1 MSTAAAGAEHGY
13 EPALP
18 LVTLASR
25 GGPHD
30 DDAYTAGWEM
40 GALDAE
46 LTHRTPFLLEQL
58 IRTVNRE
65 QADLIGM
72 KHGYLVDIIPVDHE
86 WSSLRLT
93 RSEER
98 P

>member
-1 MSTAAAGAEHGY
+1 MADPEDEGY
-13 EPALP
+13 ELTMP

-30 DDAYTAGWEM
+30 DDAYTAGWDM

-46 LTHRTPFLLEQL
+46 LTHRAPVLLEQL
-58 IRTVNRE
+58 IRTANRE

-72 KHGYLVDIIPVDHE
+72 KHGYSVEIVPVDE
-86 WSSLRLT
+86 DWASLRLT
-93 RSEER
+93 RTEEG